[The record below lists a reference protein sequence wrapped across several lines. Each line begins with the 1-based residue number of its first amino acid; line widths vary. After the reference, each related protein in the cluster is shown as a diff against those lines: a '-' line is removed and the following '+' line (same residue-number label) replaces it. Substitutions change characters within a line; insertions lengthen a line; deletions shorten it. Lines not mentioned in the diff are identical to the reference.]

1 MTRRKSRRKKNSHLY
16 SKGNWFQ
23 TIERN
28 LRCRGRWFQTIER
41 NSRCKGR
48 WFQMIEKNSCCKGSM
63 TVEAVFLIPI
73 IIFVIFAL
81 MYMTLYFY
89 DQVLIDTTS
98 RRAALEQEQKIR
110 HTTDEKTGMIQFEK
124 VSVKGLEN
132 LLQNYDTEEEIITNK
147 LKKINKN
154 MFQGAV
160 KNTKVSIR
168 TGDIEIS
175 EDSEILSLTK
185 AVGSYLPKSSRSNR
199 HYVKLAVHN
208 PEEFVRGYTALE
220 EIAEQTGQGG
230 KIKQTL
236 KKLLKYMGR

>member
-1 MTRRKSRRKKNSHLY
+1 MVERNSQCR
-16 SKGNWFQ
+16 GRWFQ
-23 TIERN
+23 TMERN
-28 LRCRGRWFQTIER
+28 LRCRGRWFRAIER
-41 NSRCKGR
+41 NSQCR
-48 WFQMIEKNSCCKGSM
+48 GSM

-73 IIFVIFAL
+73 IIFVIFAF
-81 MYMTLYFY
+81 MYMALYFY
-89 DQVLIDTTS
+89 DQILIDTTS
-98 RRAALEQEQKIR
+98 RGAALEQEQRIR
-110 HTTDEKTGMIQFEK
+110 HTTDGKTGMIQFEK

-132 LLQNYDTEEEIITNK
+132 LLQNYDTEEENITNK

-160 KNTKVSIR
+160 KNTEVSIH
-168 TGDIEIS
+168 TGNIEIS
-175 EDSEILSLTK
+175 GDSEILSLTK

-220 EIAEQTGQGG
+220 EIAEQTGQAG

-236 KKLLKYMGR
+236 KKLLKYMGK